1 MPDSKKI
8 EYIQKRIDSVADTV
22 ANIDKEVALH
32 KVALEAHTKHDEELD
47 EELHVELRRMNDIM
61 QSNTDSLKEHMS
73 NNILLKDMVSSINKR
88 LDPIELE
95 FIQKNAVRS
104 WVVTKSK
111 FIAKVGAAIVA
122 TGGAW
127 IYVKPFIMHL
137 FK

>member
-95 FIQKNAVRS
+95 FIQKNAVKS
-104 WVVTKSK
+104 WMMTHLKILAK
-111 FIAKVGAAIVA
+111 FSTAIAALA
-122 TGGAW
+122 GAW
-127 IYVKPFIMHL
+127 VYVKPFIEHL